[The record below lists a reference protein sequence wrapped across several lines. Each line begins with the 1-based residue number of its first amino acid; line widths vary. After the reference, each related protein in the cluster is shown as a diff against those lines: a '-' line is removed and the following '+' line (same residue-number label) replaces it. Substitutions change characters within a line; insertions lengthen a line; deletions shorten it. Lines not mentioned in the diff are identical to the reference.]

1 MIETNKILKDL
12 FEYFPELQEVWVDGN
27 LEHFSNAL
35 LIVDDCVDVKLVW
48 DYFLDTYNL
57 YDDESGF
64 TIVQKHLYGEIE
76 TEFTHYIREDVMFKT
91 DENSILKDL
100 FNHFTDLRELWYTG
114 DLSNRVKVCFIVDD
128 NVDYGDVW
136 DYIDERY
143 AFSEDDICV
152 FQKRIFGDVKSN
164 YKHCIRGDFNGY

>member
-1 MIETNKILKDL
+1 MKIDRSKILKDL

-76 TEFTHYIREDVMFKT
+76 SDYTHYTRE
-91 DENSILKDL
+91 E
-100 FNHFTDLRELWYTG
+100 
-114 DLSNRVKVCFIVDD
+114 C
-128 NVDYGDVW
+128 
-136 DYIDERY
+136 
-143 AFSEDDICV
+143 
-152 FQKRIFGDVKSN
+152 
-164 YKHCIRGDFNGY
+164 